1 MRILLLDD
9 EGDKQRYISSF
20 LELQG
25 HTSEAVYNSVKMK
38 EKLRE
43 GEYDVLVT
51 DLKIPVAYEE
61 EYEGLENGF
70 EAIQYVRDTT
80 EDICFPQRII
90 VVSRYLDETNTCR
103 LNALGA
109 RGIRYDKPNGKWK
122 QELKKEL
129 EYISLANKEAEDEV
143 NKKNMK
149 ADIVILT
156 FIDNEK
162 NQLRKIFN
170 WKQLSVKKDPL
181 EYYSAT
187 ADNEQKT
194 KLVHCHTSC
203 MGAVASS
210 QATTRAIELF
220 DPDMIIICGIAGGRP
235 GKTNFGDIV
244 LVQTSVNFAV
254 GSIEESTE
262 GDIKFLPDSDEIS
275 MEPLWIRPFRNYKD
289 NLDLLR
295 KIRDSAN
302 LTEEYDHDIRLHIGK
317 IATGPAVIKSEN
329 FAEKY
334 IKSHNRQYI
343 AVDMETYGMYY
354 AAQNLSRR
362 FLSIKGISD
371 NADKAKNDNHQKFA
385 ALAAANLVKH
395 FILNDYSPCR

>member
-25 HTSEAVYNSVKMK
+25 HTSEPVYTSVKMK

-51 DLKIPVAYEE
+51 DLKIPVADEE

-80 EDICFPQRII
+80 EDICFPKRII
-90 VVSRYLDETNTCR
+90 VVSRYLDEANTCR

-109 RGIRYDKPNGKWK
+109 RGIQYDKPNGKWK

-129 EYISLANKEAEDEV
+129 EYISLANKEAEDEM

-162 NQLRKIFN
+162 TQLRKIFN

-181 EYYSAT
+181 EYYLAT
-187 ADNEQKT
+187 VDNEQKT

-220 DPDMIIICGIAGGRP
+220 DPDMIRP
-235 GKTNFGDIV
+235 LAK
-244 LVQTSVNFAV
+244 
-254 GSIEESTE
+254 
-262 GDIKFLPDSDEIS
+262 IK
-275 MEPLWIRPFRNYKD
+275 
-289 NLDLLR
+289 
-295 KIRDSAN
+295 
-302 LTEEYDHDIRLHIGK
+302 
-317 IATGPAVIKSEN
+317 
-329 FAEKY
+329 
-334 IKSHNRQYI
+334 
-343 AVDMETYGMYY
+343 
-354 AAQNLSRR
+354 
-362 FLSIKGISD
+362 
-371 NADKAKNDNHQKFA
+371 
-385 ALAAANLVKH
+385 
-395 FILNDYSPCR
+395 